1 MTSLSP
7 PAHPIKVASK
17 IAVSIVLIAAASA
30 VNAHY
35 ILNVGGPAFN
45 FFVTIPISCLGGIGL
60 GHEVARQF
68 KIVSVTR
75 RLAVTATG
83 GIVGMQI
90 QSLLIA
96 SLISPSDLFGL
107 SVNLLPV
114 SVVLSVFLALGVEP
128 LHRRFGFS

>member
-1 MTSLSP
+1 VTSLSP
-7 PAHPIKVASK
+7 PTRPIK
-17 IAVSIVLIAAASA
+17 IAVSILLIAAASA

-35 ILNVGGPAFN
+35 ILDVGGPAFN
-45 FFVTIPISCLGGIGL
+45 FFVTIPMSCLGGIGL
-60 GHEVARQF
+60 GHEVARQLE
-68 KIVSVTR
+68 IVSVPR

-83 GIVGMQI
+83 GVVGMQI

-96 SLISPSDLFGL
+96 SLISL
-107 SVNLLPV
+107 SNLPGMFVNLLPI